1 MTSSFFEIGSLPYL
15 SLFRKVQII
24 VILNAWRDLGR
35 HKNSN
40 EEVTYAEMAH
50 IIFQKRF
57 KVEFLQMYKILG
69 TLILVILYLFLF
81 WFSIPRYSVL
91 QEPAQHLWSHLA
103 GTTQFYRRA
112 VFKIVINQNKP
123 ICNCKLQ
130 EAQEG
135 RFQDHVSYLSDIW
148 NCKVCVTIFDSL
160 HSYLLDHWR
169 ICYELRLKKSN
180 LQLQAV
186 WTLNKVSK

>member
-1 MTSSFFEIGSLPYL
+1 MFIENTVLLFKNRSFSIWRNIIYNLTFDFKLFWNSLPYL
-15 SLFRKVQII
+15 SFFRKVQII

-35 HKNSN
+35 HKNTN

-91 QEPAQHLWSHLA
+91 QEPAQLLCSHLA

-112 VFKIVINQNKP
+112 VFIIVRNQNKP
-123 ICNCKLQ
+123 IC
-130 EAQEG
+130 
-135 RFQDHVSYLSDIW
+135 
-148 NCKVCVTIFDSL
+148 T
-160 HSYLLDHWR
+160 
-169 ICYELRLKKSN
+169 
-180 LQLQAV
+180 
-186 WTLNKVSK
+186 